1 MTRRAR
7 LVLPL
12 AFLLAACVGDIGR
25 NDGEVGGGADAGAD
39 DGDGDGDGDEDGDDE
54 CLAATETCENDDQ
67 CCDDLSCGETTLG
80 QVCCGEVAATCNTA
94 NGEDCCGDLL
104 CVDGTCQGSGTINFK
119 APFPCDQQWTYSHHD
134 AEVRLALDFIRDDGG
149 ETGGTPV
156 LASAGGVAT
165 QHYEEGGA
173 GNYIVIDHSGGWTS
187 YYFHMSEFLV
197 ADGTAVT
204 QGQEIGIT
212 GTTGASSGPHIHY
225 EQLLDGV
232 GQDIYINSDSL
243 APYPGTYGNGSLVS
257 DNGCEP

>member
-1 MTRRAR
+1 MTLRLG

-12 AFLLAACVGDIGR
+12 ALTLAACVGDIGR
-25 NDGEVGGGADAGAD
+25 NDGEVGSGADAGVD
-39 DGDGDGDGDEDGDDE
+39 DGDGDGDGDQDGDDE
-54 CLAATETCENDDQ
+54 CLAATETCEDDDQ
-67 CCDDLSCGETTLG
+67 
-80 QVCCGEVAATCNTA
+80 
-94 NGEDCCGDLL
+94 CCGDLL
-104 CVDGTCQGSGTINFK
+104 CSDGTCQGSGTINFK
-119 APFPCDQQWTYSHHD
+119 APFPCDQRWTYSHHD

-197 ADGTAVT
+197 ADGTTVT

-243 APYPGTYGNGSLVS
+243 APYPGTYGNGSIVS